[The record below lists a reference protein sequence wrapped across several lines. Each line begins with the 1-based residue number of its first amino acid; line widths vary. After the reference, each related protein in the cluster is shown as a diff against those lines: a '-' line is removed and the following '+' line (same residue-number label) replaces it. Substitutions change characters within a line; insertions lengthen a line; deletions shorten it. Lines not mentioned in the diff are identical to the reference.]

1 MRFVPLTDDIQLIK
15 QIAAKIVEQ
24 VPEIDLIILYGSFAR
39 GLGHELSDYDI
50 ILMCDT
56 KKVVWEYILNERVV
70 KAWPMT
76 WEYAEKVVTGKT
88 NVWITAAAAFTNGIV
103 IWEKSKEHRKKLEN
117 IKSKVSEGG
126 KQTVENALYWYES
139 NYGRLWLINKN
150 IKTEK
155 LENVRFRIQELANG
169 ICYALAGIN
178 NQYYLNNWGKQL
190 PEIEEFTIKPE
201 NFTERYT
208 EMITAKPVRAL
219 KIAEDLLD
227 ETQKMLIDWLE
238 KNKPHPSET
247 YKEIVSEWPSV
258 IESLNAIKSTAKK
271 SNIAGGIFAV
281 FDFTEMVFWAY
292 MILQN
297 KIWNRTIFYP
307 MDEYLKKLPNAIN
320 KDVEVLLHSNQMDEL
335 VRAAENIVQD
345 LQQRLIA
352 KGAKLP
358 IAKTLEEG
366 VQFIQQW
373 DL

>member
-1 MRFVPLTDDIQLIK
+1 MRFVPLTDDMKLIK
-15 QIAAKIVEQ
+15 QIAAKFVEQ
-24 VPEIDLIILYGSFAR
+24 IPEIDLVILCGSYAR
-39 GLGHELSDYDI
+39 GMGHEHSDYDI
-50 ILMCDT
+50 IVICDT
-56 KKVVWEYILNERVV
+56 KKVVWEFILNERVI

-76 WEYAEKVVTGKT
+76 WEQAEKTVIGKT
-88 NVWITAAAAFTNGIV
+88 GVWVTAASSLTDGIIV
-103 IWEKSKEHRKKLEN
+103 WEKSKEHRKKFEN
-117 IKSKVSEGG
+117 VISKVTEGARVV
-126 KQTVENALYWYES
+126 VENALYWYDS
-139 NYGRLWLINKN
+139 YYGKLWLINKN

-169 ICYALAGIN
+169 ICYALSGIN

-208 EMITAKPVRAL
+208 EMITAKPERTL

-247 YKEIVSEWPSV
+247 YKEIVTEWPSV

-271 SNIAGGIFAV
+271 SNIAGVIFAV
-281 FDFTEMVFWAY
+281 FDFTEIVFWAY

-307 MDEYLKKLPNAIN
+307 IDEYLKKLPNTIT

-345 LQQRLIA
+345 LQQRLIS

-358 IAKTLEEG
+358 IAKSLEEG
-366 VQFIQQW
+366 VQFILQW